1 MKNIDKIVL
10 SSCKTK
16 CVVHLISGPSLHFNF
31 TEMKMTW
38 SEGLKWLEGIFSGA
52 NQYKEAA

>member
-16 CVVHLISGPSLHFNF
+16 CVVHLIVGPSLHFNF
-31 TEMKMTW
+31 KEMNMTW
-38 SEGLKWLEGIFSGA
+38 DQGLKWLEGVFSGA
-52 NQYKEAA
+52 NQQREAA